1 MSNQDLKAV
10 LAKISDAGTM
20 AEYAP
25 KLAAGDHVLV
35 LRGPVKMGDTRESGR
50 KLEADFSVFESDT
63 LRETEQRG
71 DVWFIDIAH
80 KMQGHYAQKRFNSF
94 VAAVGAGLGASDE
107 AMMNAI
113 VTDDARGLMV
123 RARSRPALNKD
134 DGSQIIDKKGNVVC
148 NTAYTAYP
156 MTAELIVKVREW
168 LDGHAPVVA
177 AETPAPAPAVAPPSA
192 PATGGSI
199 LGRFGISK

>member
-1 MSNQDLKAV
+1 MSSIQDV
-10 LAKISDAGTM
+10 LAKIADAGTM

-107 AMMNAI
+107 AMQAAI

-134 DGSQIIDKKGNVVC
+134 DGSPIMDKKGNVVC
-148 NTAYTAYP
+148 NTVYTAYP
-156 MTAELIVKVREW
+156 MSAEIIGKVREW
-168 LDGHAPVVA
+168 LDEHAPAVA
-177 AETPAPAPAVAPPSA
+177 AETPAPAPAPDVAPPT
-192 PATGGSI
+192 PATGSI